1 MPYFVT
7 RRAVGERL
15 TIAETETWAEAAAI
29 VKEKSKE
36 DEQAWYSVC
45 RTPRHNW
52 KHRKPSKDS

>member
-1 MPYFVT
+1 MT